1 MPPKGKKNGKTESK
15 KNKKEKESQETNA
28 SLAAEVQDIDHN
40 SILKREYKK
49 EIHALVTLLYIDII
63 LSESSQYLFSNYYYD
78 KET

>member
-1 MPPKGKKNGKTESK
+1 MPPKGKKNGKTKSK
-15 KNKKEKESQETNA
+15 KNKKENETNA

-78 KET
+78 TET